1 MKFVPDFLKRK
12 PKLDPTQPETLETPV
27 PEKADKKSVV
37 SGISEYIGGLKDK
50 IFTRAPKEPK
60 AAPAPVTET
69 APDATPEETN
79 ESIGSLEDLKD
90 KLRAM
95 MSKRNSNHKRNTII
109 IVAGAGLA
117 VAGVAADVM
126 FMGGMATATVVGI
139 IYSDLR
145 NAQHIKKISDELSK
159 IDDKIETMKGSNQP
173 VPDYAPALS
182 AVKSSIEDFQ
192 ASAKKVPP
200 EVAEDL
206 ERLKKQVAALQDKI
220 TPANDDST
228 PKRAAPS
235 GPG

>member
-27 PEKADKKSVV
+27 PEKADKKSVI

-50 IFTRAPKEPK
+50 VFTRSPKEAEPA
-60 AAPAPVTET
+60 AAPAAE
-69 APDATPEETN
+69 AAPEETK
-79 ESIGSLEDLKD
+79 ESVGSLEDLKA
-90 KLRAM
+90 KLSAM
-95 MSKRNSNHKRNTII
+95 MNKKNSNHKRNTII

-159 IDDKIETMKGSNQP
+159 IDEKIETMKGSSQP
-173 VPDYAPALS
+173 APDYAPALS

-206 ERLKKQVAALQDKI
+206 ERLKKQVTDLQAKI
-220 TPANDDST
+220 GPANDDAT
-228 PKRAAPS
+228 PKRAAPG
-235 GPG
+235 GPA

>member
-27 PEKADKKSVV
+27 PETAEKTSAF
-37 SGISEYIGGLKDK
+37 SGISEYLGSLKDR
-50 IFTRAPKEPK
+50 IFTRSPK
-60 AAPAPVTET
+60 ASEPA
-69 APDATPEETN
+69 AADAAPEETK
-79 ESIGSLEDLKD
+79 ESIGSLEDLKE
-90 KLRAM
+90 KLSAM
-95 MSKRNSNHKRNTII
+95 MSKKNSNHKRNTII

-159 IDDKIETMKGSNQP
+159 IDEKIETMKASNQP
-173 VPDYAPALS
+173 APDYAPALS

-206 ERLKKQVAALQDKI
+206 ERLKKQVASLQDKI
-220 TPANDDST
+220 APANDDSA
-228 PKRAAPS
+228 PKIKAPA
-235 GPG
+235 P

>member
-27 PEKADKKSVV
+27 PDKTDKKSVV
-37 SGISEYIGGLKDK
+37 TGISEYLGGLKDK
-50 IFTRAPKEPK
+50 LLTRAPKNPE
-60 AAPAPVTET
+60 AAT
-69 APDATPEETN
+69 AEAAPEETK

-95 MSKRNSNHKRNTII
+95 MNKKNSNHKRNTII

-159 IDDKIETMKGSNQP
+159 IDEKIETMKATNQP
-173 VPDYAPALS
+173 APDYAPALS

-206 ERLKKQVAALQDKI
+206 ERLKKQVASLQEKI
-220 TPANDDST
+220 ASANDDGA
-228 PKRAAPS
+228 PKVKAPG
-235 GPG
+235 GP